1 MDFMYIQLVIFLTI
15 ILSAV
20 LGGKKGAFISFLV
33 WAVETYIVFRVDS
46 LSYLQL
52 ITLGLAFQI
61 AIIIAVIRDLL
72 TKQFKKKANN

>member
-20 LGGKKGAFISFLV
+20 LGGKKGALISFLV
-33 WAVETYIVFRVDS
+33 WAIETYIVFKVDS
-46 LSYLQL
+46 FSYLQL

>member
-20 LGGKKGAFISFLV
+20 IAGKKGALISFLV

-46 LSYLQL
+46 FNYLQL

>member
-20 LGGKKGAFISFLV
+20 IAGKKGALISFLV

-46 LSYLQL
+46 FSYLQL